1 MGVKAMTQ
9 EWLDQYKAAIEADP
23 DYKGIA
29 KDWEGSVALV
39 CNADPEKGVPDPIYI
54 FQDYW
59 HGDVGEFV
67 VCDYDKAQSAKF
79 VMTGDYSRWKQVALK
94 ELDATKALLQGKLK
108 MKGDLPYVVR
118 NIKTVNKVIDILG
131 KVDTDWPDEA
141 K

>member
-1 MGVKAMTQ
+1 MGKKALTQ
-9 EWLDQYKAAIEADP
+9 EWLDAYKAAIEADP
-23 DYKGIA
+23 DYRTVA

-39 CNADPEKGVPDPIYI
+39 CNPDPDKGVPDPVYI

-131 KVDTDWPDEA
+131 RVDTDWPDEA